1 MASFSKIDHMGV
13 KVTFTPKS
21 VDNDGN
27 VSLTPQEFYGLIRSG
42 GSVPGQ
48 KNITLTPEEF
58 SGLMES
64 GGWNE

>member
-1 MASFSKIDHMGV
+1 MSFSKVDHKGI
-13 KVTFTPKS
+13 KVTFTPKA
-21 VDNDGN
+21 VDGDGN
-27 VSLTPQEFYGLIRSG
+27 VTLTPQEFYGLIRSG

-64 GGWNE
+64 GGWTQ